1 MCRTRFCILLT
12 GIYLLFTSNKK
23 ALKDNTFEGMLKLKV
38 AAIRNCLLSDSAA
51 HPHVASGPTREL
63 FHTFFA
69 LDIDT

>member
-1 MCRTRFCILLT
+1 M
-12 GIYLLFTSNKK
+12 
-23 ALKDNTFEGMLKLKV
+23 KDNTFEGMLKLKV